1 MGPGID
7 IHVINIVS
15 IRSRLLMS
23 PLPMIKMIVMIVMI
37 GMMSRRWCVQMD
49 IRYATAPRE
58 PRPRGSQRWR
68 CHEQEMPSLICL
80 HYCLHYPRCKLLL

>member
-58 PRPRGSQRWR
+58 PRPRGSQRLR